1 MKYIFLMIAS
11 LFVSY
16 PVLGQE
22 KESVDKEP
30 KRFEYYFNSGFGY
43 YFPLSRAF
51 KKVVRREGSVN
62 LSPYMLK
69 SQRFYYFK
77 LAIGNELGTNFST

>member
-1 MKYIFLMIAS
+1 MIAS

-43 YFPLSRAF
+43 YFPLNNNAF
-51 KKVVRREGSVN
+51 FGDRGASYSFNIQINYK
-62 LSPYMLK
+62 
-69 SQRFYYFK
+69 
-77 LAIGNELGTNFST
+77 